1 MSFPC
6 HSCLPPSVSTAR
18 QLLAGSVSQFQPCF
32 FVSPTPPHLPISLP
46 FSPCLAF
53 FFSCIPIYLS
63 GSLPLGLRC
72 SDGRAFSIIYCAFKS
87 LTSCAVCK
95 RPWFC
100 VRITADTVD
109 KSAVVCN
116 MRQEGFPKMAQ
127 GSFLFF
133 LFCSQEIYSGGTSK

>member
-1 MSFPC
+1 MFLLQDSCWLDLC
-6 HSCLPPSVSTAR
+6 HSSNPIFLCLH
-18 QLLAGSVSQFQPCF
+18 
-32 FVSPTPPHLPISLP
+32 PPHLPISLP
-46 FSPCLAF
+46 FSPCLAFF

-116 MRQEGFPKMAQ
+116 MRQEGFPKMAR

-133 LFCSQEIYSGGTSK
+133 LFLFPGNILRRDK